1 VVQPADIVNEVKS
14 ALWRD
19 ASGLPESLSESLER
33 ADGHA
38 EMASALAD
46 PSVRRLVVSGNGASW
61 YVANAMWLAALGSEA
76 EVEVLTVPAG
86 MLAAGGF
93 RWRDGDFLLALS
105 SSGSLRDLLEALD
118 DPRLPR
124 PFGVITADADSP
136 LGRSAELRALVSVK
150 QQRAVTHSQAY
161 LGTLLVGL
169 DLIGRVARD
178 AGLRDAV
185 AGVPELVAG
194 QLDEAPGWAAETLAG
209 FPMLP
214 PRAAVAFG
222 TGAAWPAAQ
231 EAALLLKEVA
241 AIPTEGVET
250 REGATTGMYALDEQH
265 LVISLGLADDRLAD
279 EAAAVCAGRGAQVLS
294 VPWPAGGD
302 LQVAAAAHFLH
313 PLALAISLALVQG
326 LDPDQ
331 PSWYAAYESTA
342 RRQTQPEEQR

>member
-1 VVQPADIVNEVKS
+1 VNAVRS
-14 ALWRD
+14 ALWSD
-19 ASGLPESLSESLER
+19 ASELPESLSESLQR

-38 EMASALAD
+38 ELASALAD
-46 PSVRRLVVSGNGASW
+46 PTVSRVVVSGNGASW
-61 YVANAMWLAALGSEA
+61 YVANAMWLAALGSDID
-76 EVEVLTVPAG
+76 VEVLTVPAG
-86 MLAAGGF
+86 MLAGGGF

-105 SSGSLRDLLEALD
+105 SSGSLRDLLEVLD

-124 PFGVITADADSP
+124 PFGVITADANSP
-136 LGRSAELRALVSVK
+136 LGRSADVRALVAVK

-178 AGLRDAV
+178 SGLRDAV
-185 AGVPELVAG
+185 AAVPELISG
-194 QLDEAPGWAAETLAG
+194 QLDRAPGWAAQTLAACST
-209 FPMLP
+209 LP

-241 AIPTEGVET
+241 SIPTEGVET
-250 REGATTGMYALDEQH
+250 REGATTGMYALDERH
-265 LVISLGLADDRLAD
+265 LVISLALAHDRLAD
-279 EAAAVCAGRGAQVLS
+279 EAAAVCAGRGAQVLTS
-294 VPWPAGGD
+294 PWPVDGD
-302 LQVAAAAHFLH
+302 SQVAAAAHFLH
-313 PLALAISLALVQG
+313 PLALAISLALAQG

-342 RRQTQPEEQR
+342 RRQPQPEEQR